1 MERTAGNQ
9 TPSTAKASLA
19 NYRVTLCYD
28 GTDFKGWQRQP
39 RERTVQGTI
48 EDTLFKITK
57 QPIVVHGA
65 GRTDA
70 GVHAEGQVANFRAV
84 IRLGMD
90 DLFRALNALLP
101 DDLKVLSLRKVPA
114 DFHARKSA
122 RSKTYRY
129 RILQA
134 PRVSPFLVRY
144 VLHWPHRLDVR
155 AMKKAA
161 ALFVREADFS
171 AFSSNRELHPVR
183 KVVLSD
189 LRKKGDEIVF
199 TIRAGGFL
207 RYMVRA
213 IVGTLLEVGRGKV
226 PPETIEELFR
236 EKSRSLRSP
245 TAPARGLCLVKI
257 DYPPR
262 AKPMTQA
269 SSTGLL

>member
-9 TPSTAKASLA
+9 KPSATKATLA
-19 NYRVTLCYD
+19 NFRMTLCYD

-39 RERTVQGTI
+39 RERTIQGAL
-48 EDTLFKITK
+48 ENALFKLTG
-57 QPIVVHGA
+57 QLVTVHGA

-70 GVHAEGQVANFRAV
+70 GVHAEGQVANFKVAT
-84 IRLGMD
+84 RLGAD

-101 DDLKVLSLRKVPA
+101 DDLRVLSLRRVPT

-129 RILQA
+129 RLLQE
-134 PRVSPFLVRY
+134 PRISPFLVRY

-155 AMKKAA
+155 AMRKAA

-171 AFSSNRELHPVR
+171 AFSSNRELQPVR

-207 RYMVRA
+207 RYMVRT
-213 IVGTLLEVGRGKV
+213 IFGTLLEVGRGKI
-226 PPETIEELFR
+226 PPEKIEALFQER
-236 EKSRSLRSP
+236 SRSLCSP
-245 TAPARGLCLVKI
+245 TVPAKGLCLVKI
-257 DYPPR
+257 DYPSR
-262 AKPMTQA
+262 AKPMT
-269 SSTGLL
+269 

>member
-1 MERTAGNQ
+1 M
-9 TPSTAKASLA
+9 
-19 NYRVTLCYD
+19 TLCYD

-39 RERTVQGTI
+39 RERTIQGTL
-48 EDTLFKITK
+48 ENALFKLTG
-57 QPIVVHGA
+57 QLVTVHGA

-70 GVHAEGQVANFRAV
+70 GVHAEGQVANFKLAP
-84 IRLGMD
+84 RLGAD

-101 DDLKVLSLRKVPA
+101 DDLRVRSLRRAPA

-129 RILQA
+129 RLLQE
-134 PRVSPFLVRY
+134 PQLSPFLVRY

-155 AMKKAA
+155 AMRKAA

-171 AFSSNRELHPVR
+171 AFSSNRELQPVR

-207 RYMVRA
+207 RYMART
-213 IVGTLLEVGRGKV
+213 IFGTLLEVGRGKI
-226 PPETIEELFR
+226 PPERVEELFR
-236 EKSRSLRSP
+236 ERSRSLSSP
-245 TAPARGLCLVKI
+245 TAPAKGLCLVKV
-257 DYPPR
+257 DYPSR
-262 AKPMTQA
+262 AKPMT
-269 SSTGLL
+269 

>member
-9 TPSTAKASLA
+9 KPSATKATLA

-39 RERTVQGTI
+39 RERTIQGVL
-48 EDTLFKITK
+48 ENALFKITGHL
-57 QPIVVHGA
+57 VTVHGA

-70 GVHAEGQVANFRAV
+70 GVHAEGQVANFKVAT
-84 IRLGMD
+84 RLGMD
-90 DLFRALNALLP
+90 DLFRAMNALLQ
-101 DDLKVLSLRKVPA
+101 DDLRVISLRKVPA
-114 DFHARKSA
+114 GFHARSSA

-144 VLHWPHRLDVR
+144 VLHWPHRLDLR
-155 AMKKAA
+155 AMRKAA

-207 RYMVRA
+207 RYMVRT
-213 IVGTLLEVGRGKV
+213 IVGTLLEVGRGKI
-226 PPETIEELFR
+226 PPDKIDALFR
-236 EKSRSLRSP
+236 ERSRSLSSP
-245 TAPARGLCLVKI
+245 TAPARGLCLVKV

-262 AKPMTQA
+262 AKPMT
-269 SSTGLL
+269 

>member
-9 TPSTAKASLA
+9 KPSATKATLA
-19 NYRVTLCYD
+19 NYRETLCYD

-39 RERTVQGTI
+39 RERTIQGVL
-48 EDTLFKITK
+48 ENALFKITGHL
-57 QPIVVHGA
+57 VTVHGA

-70 GVHAEGQVANFRAV
+70 GVHAEGQVASFKVAT
-84 IRLGMD
+84 RLGMD
-90 DLFRALNALLP
+90 DLFRAMNALLQ
-101 DDLKVLSLRKVPA
+101 DDLRVISLRKVPA
-114 DFHARKSA
+114 GFHARSSA

-144 VLHWPHRLDVR
+144 VLHWPHRLDLR
-155 AMKKAA
+155 AMRKAA

-207 RYMVRA
+207 RYMVRT
-213 IVGTLLEVGRGKV
+213 IVGTLLEVGRGKI
-226 PPETIEELFR
+226 PPDKIDALFR
-236 EKSRSLRSP
+236 ERSRSLSSP
-245 TAPARGLCLVKI
+245 TAPARGLCLVKV

-262 AKPMTQA
+262 AKPMT
-269 SSTGLL
+269 

>member
-1 MERTAGNQ
+1 MERTAGSQN
-9 TPSTAKASLA
+9 PSATKAALA
-19 NYRVTLCYD
+19 NFKMTLCYD

-39 RERTVQGTI
+39 RERTIQGAL
-48 EDTLFKITK
+48 ENALFKLTG
-57 QPIVVHGA
+57 QLVTVHGA

-70 GVHAEGQVANFRAV
+70 GVHAEGQVANFRVAT
-84 IRLGMD
+84 RLGAD

-101 DDLKVLSLRKVPA
+101 DDLMFLSLRGAPA

-129 RILQA
+129 RLLQA

-144 VLHWPHRLDVR
+144 VHHWPHRLDVR
-155 AMKKAA
+155 AMRKAA

-207 RYMVRA
+207 RYMVRT
-213 IVGTLLEVGRGKV
+213 IFGTLLEVGRGKI
-226 PPETIEELFR
+226 PPERIEELFR
-236 EKSRSLRSP
+236 ERSRTLSSP
-245 TAPARGLCLVKI
+245 TAPAKGLCLVKV
-257 DYPPR
+257 DYPSR
-262 AKPMTQA
+262 AKPMT
-269 SSTGLL
+269 